1 MMMTYDPLV
10 LDLVQWVARE
20 PRTYTDVLDVWK
32 TSCPRLT
39 VWEDAV
45 DQGLLTRKNIGSRGT
60 IVVLTGL
67 GRTVL
72 NAMDVY
78 QPVRARPEPKAVE
91 PVAVD

>member
-20 PRTYTDVLDVWK
+20 PRTYAEVLDAWK

-39 VWEDAV
+39 VWEDAI

-67 GRTVL
+67 GRSVL

-78 QPVRARPEPKAVE
+78 QPARSQLEAIPVE
-91 PVAVD
+91 PAAAD